1 MRILQVA
8 IQAQGG
14 GAEKVA
20 LTLHQQFSKNH
31 QSRIVYMY
39 PDLPLEGSNQENLNI
54 PRLKVIGIPLG
65 IFRLLRISRN
75 FKPDITLIHCE
86 PAMLLTCLTPSL
98 GELFVVEHQPFHWK
112 GIKGLVIHFS
122 LKILRLRG
130 CHTVNL
136 RESRVL
142 ASKSFYIPNPV
153 EMVSASPI
161 SGRQELPLSM
171 IWIGRLSF
179 DKGFD
184 RLPKVTSK
192 AKVEVIHI
200 FGSGDMKDEVGFE
213 NTKCIYHGFDPQ
225 VWVNLPTNPLLLV
238 TSRWEGDGLV
248 ILEALVRCI
257 PILVIDFADMQE
269 LPIPKS
275 SICRDEVE
283 MAKKISNIQSGAL
296 DVASLVNLEARLM
309 IEKLRSPKEIAQK
322 YLDTFAKVLE

>member
-1 MRILQVA
+1 MQVA

-20 LTLHQQFSKNH
+20 LTLHQQFSKIH
-31 QSRIVYMY
+31 QARIVYMY
-39 PDLPLEGSNQENLNI
+39 PDFPLEGSNQENLSL
-54 PRLKVIGIPLG
+54 PRLKIIGIPLG

-86 PAMLLTCLTPSL
+86 PAMLLTCLTPFL
-98 GELFVVEHQPFHWK
+98 GKLFVVEHQPFHWK

-130 CHTVNL
+130 CHTVHL
-136 RESRVL
+136 RKSRAL

-153 EMVSASPI
+153 EMVSASTI
-161 SGRQELPLSM
+161 SGPRELPSSI

-184 RLPKVTSK
+184 RLQKVTSK
-192 AKVEVIHI
+192 AKVELIHI
-200 FGSGDMKDEVGFE
+200 FGSGDMKDEVVFE
-213 NTKCIYHGFDPQ
+213 NTKCTYHGFDPQ

-257 PILVIDFADMQE
+257 PILIIDFADMQE

-275 SICRDEVE
+275 SICRNEVE
-283 MAKKISNIQSGAL
+283 MATKISDVQSGAL
-296 DVASLVNLEARLM
+296 DIASLVNLEARLI